1 MMRARLLSSVVAL
14 LIPTLPL
21 LAAEPCYQVIP
32 QVSFCQ
38 TGTNLSGQGAME
50 TAFPNAKV
58 ILLDEDD
65 WHYGAAIAL
74 IPLKTGAD
82 TRVTADALA
91 NVLIQNATQNM
102 WVDPVISDLRFRDAT
117 MGAWPG
123 VQAEYRISSS
133 AAATGTSY
141 VVDAYLTS
149 DTQMIAVQSYSDA
162 AKKVTP
168 ELRDYHRKTMQKLR
182 VTQ

>member
-1 MMRARLLSSVVAL
+1 MIPRVFTFLAAT

-21 LAAEPCYQVIP
+21 AAAEPCFEVTK

-50 TAFPNAKV
+50 TAFPNSKL
-58 ILLDEDD
+58 ILLDEAD
-65 WHYGAAIAL
+65 WHYGVSIAL
-74 IPLKTGAD
+74 IPVKTTPGTPPQVED
-82 TRVTADALA
+82 LA
-91 NVLIQNATQNM
+91 NVLIRNATQNL
-102 WVDPVISDLRFRDAT
+102 WVDPVISDLRFRGAT
-117 MGAWPG
+117 LGDWPG

-133 AAATGTSY
+133 PTATGTSY

-149 DTQMIAVQSYSDA
+149 PRQMLAVQSYSDA

-168 ELRDYHRKTMQKLR
+168 ELRKYHGKTMGKLQ
-182 VTQ
+182 VIQ